1 MSTISKAIEEEKKVN
16 SWGIKGSIDKLT
28 LARFKVYHAAK
39 IVAVKFDDKN
49 EKKFNPHKLSK
60 MLSAVEKDK
69 AAIAISEK
77 SVAADKKEHGDHHEG
92 AESDRKS
99 KLS

>member
-1 MSTISKAIEEEKKVN
+1 MN
-16 SWGIKGSIDKLT
+16 SWGVKGSIDKLT

-39 IVAVKFDDKN
+39 IVAIKYDDKN
-49 EKKFNPHKLSK
+49 DKKFNPHKLSK

-69 AAIAISEK
+69 AAINISEK
-77 SVAADKKEHGDHHEG
+77 AGTTDKLAQGDQKAEG

-99 KLS
+99 KIQ